1 MYLSIYISRVHVFYV
16 RSKEVCFTILCRM
29 PEMNFGFTD
38 ISNHT
43 IMQYMR
49 FVTIE
54 ILYLTLLLKNEM
66 ASFNLNIKSKV
77 SFICRQLIQQIA
89 LRSDKESHL
98 SALKLLSVDVAIVF
112 ANLIDNTIESCI
124 QMPAAERWVSVQILY
139 SHEILSISIIT
150 PSRPIQ
156 IIEGKIATTK
166 LNPPLHGFGL
176 RNVEDILEKY
186 HAEYTLSCEDGQ
198 FIFTTNWLDTN
209 N

>member
-1 MYLSIYISRVHVFYV
+1 
-16 RSKEVCFTILCRM
+16 
-29 PEMNFGFTD
+29 
-38 ISNHT
+38 
-43 IMQYMR
+43 MR

-124 QMPAAERWVSVQILY
+124 QMPAAERWVSVQILH
-139 SHEILSISIIT
+139 SHEILSISIIYKPEPPDSNHLGVDRYNQT
-150 PSRPIQ
+150 QSSAARIWPAQCGGYSRKVP
-156 IIEGKIATTK
+156 
-166 LNPPLHGFGL
+166 
-176 RNVEDILEKY
+176 R
-186 HAEYTLSCEDGQ
+186 
-198 FIFTTNWLDTN
+198 
-209 N
+209 